1 MEENKSNN
9 KLYLAIIALLLL
21 LLLGA
26 GFALWNENKAKNDLT
41 DAKAKLETEF
51 KTLSDSLD
59 AKAAELEVFKGKNAE
74 LDSMIVAQQAE
85 IEQQKKQIQGLF
97 ARGKM
102 NAAELTKAKEMLA
115 KYETSIAEMQKKIEE
130 LTAQNQQLTT
140 QNQQLS
146 TDLNAEKATTA
157 QLSETN
163 KTLSKKVELGSL
175 LQLRNLEVAGVK
187 KKGNGDDKVIKR
199 AKAVESLRISFETG
213 DNKVLEPGTATLYI
227 RVINPKGETIAVA
240 DKGSGTI
247 KLAESGETIQYTQ
260 KADFEWNQT
269 NKKIVVYWSS
279 NVNSEGS
286 YKVEVYQSGYLV
298 GKGAVELN

>member
-59 AKAAELEVFKGKNAE
+59 AKASELEVFKGKNAE

-102 NAAELTKAKEMLA
+102 NAAELAKAKEMLA

-163 KTLSKKVELGSL
+163 KNLSKKVELGSL

-187 KKGNGDDKVIKR
+187 KKGSGDDKVIKR

-260 KADFEWNQT
+260 KADFEWNQS